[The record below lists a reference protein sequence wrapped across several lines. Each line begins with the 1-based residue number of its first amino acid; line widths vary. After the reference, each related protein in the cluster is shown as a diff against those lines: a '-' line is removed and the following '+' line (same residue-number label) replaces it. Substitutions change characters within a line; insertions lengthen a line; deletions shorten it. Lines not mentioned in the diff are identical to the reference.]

1 MIILGIDPG
10 LATMGYGVIETD
22 GIRHKLIQY
31 GALITQP
38 RQAMPQRLR
47 SIFTGVNQLMDM
59 YNPAEV
65 AVEELFFSKNVT
77 TGIAVGMAR
86 GAALVAVAQRTE
98 EIYEYTPMQIKQA
111 VPGQGKA
118 DKHQVQMMVRALL
131 GLKEIPRP
139 DDAADA
145 LAVAITHANSRCARA
160 LFKIQ

>member
-65 AVEELFFSKNVT
+65 AVEELFFFKKCHHGHCS
-77 TGIAVGMAR
+77 GHGAR
-86 GAALVAVAQRTE
+86 GGAGGGGSAHRGNL
-98 EIYEYTPMQIKQA
+98 
-111 VPGQGKA
+111 
-118 DKHQVQMMVRALL
+118 
-131 GLKEIPRP
+131 
-139 DDAADA
+139 
-145 LAVAITHANSRCARA
+145 
-160 LFKIQ
+160 